1 MHPWLSWIRWLNP
14 IYYSI
19 EAVLSNELQGLI
31 FECVPRQLAPFGPE
45 YAGGP
50 AGCAITGAAPGTTFV
65 TGEAY
70 LDAALQFS
78 ASHIWRNFGIVMAWW
93 VACVVLGC
101 VAIERIP
108 AAGSGKGVTL
118 YKTGSVPSD
127 RPIGEKH
134 RSEAGTDLQGMD
146 NAAT

>member
-78 ASHIWRNFGIVMAWW
+78 ASHVWRNFGIVMAWW
-93 VACVVLGC
+93 VAYVILGC

-118 YKTGSVPSD
+118 YKTGSVPSN
-127 RPIGEKH
+127 RPTDEKH
-134 RSEAGTDLQGMD
+134 QSGAGTDLQEMD
-146 NAAT
+146 NAAS